1 MAITNPKQSP
11 TGRANSRSTTTLTV
25 LVAVAATMAAI
36 VYPNIWKADERLHEH
51 IEHELGVLL
60 SPGASI
66 NLPGTPEFREK
77 TARWIDSLSPDIGA
91 VVAVATEHDVQQT
104 V

>member
-1 MAITNPKQSP
+1 MAVSNPKQSP
-11 TGRANSRSTTTLTV
+11 TNWGRGRSTTTLTV
-25 LVAVAATMAAI
+25 LVAAAATMAAI
-36 VYPNIWKADERLHEH
+36 VYPSLWKADERLHEH

-66 NLPGTPEFREK
+66 ILPGMPEFRDK
-77 TARWIDSLSPDIGA
+77 TARWIDSLSPEFGA
-91 VVAVATEHDVQQT
+91 VVAVATEQDVQQT